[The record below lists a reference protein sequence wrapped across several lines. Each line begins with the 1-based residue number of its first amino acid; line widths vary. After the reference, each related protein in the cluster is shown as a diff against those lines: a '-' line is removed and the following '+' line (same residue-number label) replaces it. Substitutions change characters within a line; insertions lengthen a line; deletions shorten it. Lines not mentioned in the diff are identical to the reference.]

1 MSTFHRMDFGPFS
14 LTIFS
19 LLFLSQFSL
28 SLSLF
33 HKTEERLQFTKM
45 SNTKRSKISHQ
56 TQGTKETLSCTTIV
70 PRTFFIQSLFLSLS
84 RSFFSLTIQGVPN
97 VTRMFERIS
106 KRERPMGRSASP
118 FLPKQAPRLLLNR
131 VKKIYRMSY
140 YIQVGMK
147 NKKYFLAIF
156 PFITI
161 FLGYGAGDGKRQGR
175 EEGGREK
182 ARKEKVV
189 RSMRT
194 ETCVLTWTEI
204 FFFREECLQFS
215 VV

>member
-1 MSTFHRMDFGPFS
+1 MYHDRAPNFFHS
-14 LTIFS
+14 IS
-19 LLFLSQFSL
+19 FSL
-28 SLSLF
+28 SL
-33 HKTEERLQFTKM
+33 
-45 SNTKRSKISHQ
+45 
-56 TQGTKETLSCTTIV
+56 TL
-70 PRTFFIQSLFLSLS
+70 
-84 RSFFSLTIQGVPN
+84 FFSLTIQGVPN

-161 FLGYGAGDGKRQGR
+161 FLGYGAGDGERQGR

-182 ARKEKVV
+182 ARKEKIV
-189 RSMRT
+189 RNMRT

-204 FFFREECLQFS
+204 FFCFREECCNFRWCKRGSL
-215 VV
+215 